1 MVKAVFVQIVQL
13 LGSSNIEIALK
24 TSAVIVPAAIYLT
37 LKDPHTRKKF
47 GWGILAAHLVSTII
61 FMIPIIFRGGRSI
74 KEVEV
79 FDRLDDLKGVDQLKI
94 ELKEIVYCAS
104 DPKVCRISFVIF
116 FSINKGLY
124 LIIKKQ

>member
-24 TSAVIVPAAIYLT
+24 
-37 LKDPHTRKKF
+37 DPHTRKKY

-61 FMIPIIFRGGRSI
+61 FMIPIIPIIFRGGRSI

-116 FSINKGLY
+116 FFY
-124 LIIKKQ
+124 